1 MCPKKNTKPRMYI
14 EKHPKCQMNQEVP
27 KQSLFESVWP
37 KCTYRNDIFK
47 LFLSS
52 FKTFFYFTNFFCFI
66 TTRFLFYW
74 FLLPWKGKYFAK
86 YLNLNGTSYLSVLNK
101 FWNNVN
107 ESVKFCNFNESSL
120 INTVATTAKLE
131 KTNLSHCTRWY
142 SA

>member
-1 MCPKKNTKPRMYI
+1 MHLRFLKTNKQDLLVARHNVKEVVDYFYLCHFQATLTSYCAQKKNTKPRMYI
-14 EKHPKCQMNQEVP
+14 KKHPKCQMNQEVP

-37 KCTYRNDIFK
+37 KCTYCNDIFK

-86 YLNLNGTSYLSVLNK
+86 YLKSEWYLLPISV
-101 FWNNVN
+101 
-107 ESVKFCNFNESSL
+107 E
-120 INTVATTAKLE
+120 
-131 KTNLSHCTRWY
+131 
-142 SA
+142 